1 MLSNSILLSLVLA
14 GFAAS
19 SAIAQ
24 PDGPKVPRTAAF
36 DKTFCF
42 RQVNHAASVIA
53 LPDGGFAAAG
63 HTNAKGAGSSDAW
76 VVRLDAAGGVL
87 WEKTY
92 GGQLDDAAHSI
103 AALPDGGFIVAGSFH
118 SMDRNKGDG
127 WLLRLDAKGEVLWEK
142 TYGSKLAAFA
152 SVAALADGGFIAAG
166 RLHEKPASYQKSMAW
181 VLRLDA
187 NGNIL
192 WEQSFRGQETTSAS
206 TAVQLSDGGFAVAAN
221 VHLHNSDESGLHIIR
236 LAASGTILSD
246 QTFRDL
252 DDGPAQSIS
261 ALPDGGFAVAGW
273 TYAEVGRKTYAWVLR
288 FGPNGQ
294 LLWEKSSAAL
304 LTKSISYGDTHSAVS
319 EATERCPSRPLRMA
333 ISSLPGGLRQRE
345 WAA

>member
-1 MLSNSILLSLVLA
+1 MLSKLILLSLVLA

-24 PDGPKVPRTAAF
+24 PDGPKVPQTAVF

-42 RQVNHAASVIA
+42 RQINHAASVIA

-76 VVRLDAAGGVL
+76 VVRLDAAGGLL
-87 WEKTY
+87 WEKAY
-92 GGQLDDAAHSI
+92 GGQLDDAAHGI

-152 SVAALADGGFIAAG
+152 SVAALPDGGFIAAG
-166 RLHEKPASYQKSMAW
+166 RLHDKPASYQKSMAW

-192 WEQSFRGQETTSAS
+192 WEQSFRRQETLNAS
-206 TAVQLSDGGFAVAAN
+206 TAARLSDGSFAVAAN
-221 VHLHNSDESGLHIIR
+221 CTSTTRMNAAFTSSGSQPAELHFRSRPSVIWMTAQSNRSRLWKTVASLSPDGPMQR
-236 LAASGTILSD
+236 LAAKLMPGSC
-246 QTFRDL
+246 
-252 DDGPAQSIS
+252 AS
-261 ALPDGGFAVAGW
+261 APTGS
-273 TYAEVGRKTYAWVLR
+273 Y
-288 FGPNGQ
+288 FGKKG
-294 LLWEKSSAAL
+294 SA
-304 LTKSISYGDTHSAVS
+304 TS
-319 EATERCPSRPLRMA
+319 
-333 ISSLPGGLRQRE
+333 
-345 WAA
+345 